1 MPRKEKGWSQHRN
14 ALWIEPFSGQD
25 FSGPSWGRSET
36 ITTGNLLDTLEK
48 TPRCILKVINKN
60 MKIKKIIKT
69 VIGTIL
75 PSKILTIN
83 GIVHVPDNT
92 IPEIKSKIFLGTYE
106 YAEIKLLKKYI
117 PKNNSVIELGGSIG
131 VVTKHIQNNI
141 DKENIIISVEANP
154 KLLVFIQ
161 KNTSDLTDYAKVF
174 IENAA
179 ICNSDK
185 VFFDV
190 SDSDTRNNKINND
203 GGILVNGINITKI
216 LEKYSIKDCSL
227 VVDIEGEEHD
237 LVEYDKNGLRY
248 VKNLIIE
255 MHGEI
260 ETINNTLNKLNYDCL
275 LSKSFDVYRMENG
288 LRRWKIL
295 NI

>member
-1 MPRKEKGWSQHRN
+1 MPRKGKGWSQYRN
-14 ALWIEPFSGQD
+14 DLWIEPFAGQD

-117 PKNNSVIELGGSIG
+117 RKNNSVIELGGSIG

-141 DKENIIISVEANP
+141 DKENIIIAVEANP
-154 KLLVFIQ
+154 KLLEFIQ
-161 KNTSDLTDYAKVF
+161 KNTSDSSEYAKVF

-179 ICNSDK
+179 ICNAETVHFDASDL
-185 VFFDV
+185 
-190 SDSDTRNNKINND
+190 DTRNNKINKK
-203 GGILVNGINITKI
+203 GELLINGTSVTKI
-216 LEKYSIKDCSL
+216 LEKYSLQSCSIII
-227 VVDIEGEEHD
+227 DIEGEEHN
-237 LVEYDKNGLRY
+237 LFQYDASAFKNI
-248 VKNLIIE
+248 NDIFIE
-255 MHGEI
+255 VHGEI
-260 ETINNTLNKLNYDCL
+260 DKINKTLQRIEFLGFK
-275 LSKSFDVYRMENG
+275 
-288 LRRWKIL
+288 KIEQ
-295 NI
+295 IHQTYYFTK

>member
-1 MPRKEKGWSQHRN
+1 
-14 ALWIEPFSGQD
+14 
-25 FSGPSWGRSET
+25 
-36 ITTGNLLDTLEK
+36 
-48 TPRCILKVINKN
+48 

-161 KNTSDLTDYAKVF
+161 KNTSDSSEYAKVF

-260 ETINNTLNKLNYDCL
+260 ETINNTLNKLEL
-275 LSKSFDVYRMENG
+275 LGFKKIDRIHQTYYYR
-288 LRRWKIL
+288 R
-295 NI
+295 